1 MKRKEIISELI
12 GIAERLGIKI
22 IEDRLL
28 KKGGYCRV
36 FMNKYL
42 IMDKK
47 TSEKDKMDLLI
58 KALKRNNL
66 DEIYITPR
74 IRELCNEEE

>member
-12 GIAERLGIKI
+12 RIAERLEIKI

-47 TSEKDKMDLLI
+47 ILEKDKMDLLI
-58 KALKRNNL
+58 EALKRNNL